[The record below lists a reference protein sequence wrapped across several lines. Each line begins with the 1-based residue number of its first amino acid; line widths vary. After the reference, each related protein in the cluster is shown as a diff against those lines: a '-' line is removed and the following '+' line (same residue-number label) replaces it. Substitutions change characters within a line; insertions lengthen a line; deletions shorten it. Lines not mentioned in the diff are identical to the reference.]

1 MVQSIRWNGKKRYG
15 TGSSKEGRHRRVA
28 ENGRRQVAA
37 VVKIFYSDSAA
48 LPVPAGHRFPAEKYR
63 LLRDRLLAD
72 GILSAAC
79 LARSPLCSR
88 ADLTRVHAVDYVDSF
103 LNGTLDA
110 RAQRRIGLPWS
121 PAYAIRARASV
132 GGTIAATQAALRD
145 GFSGHLAGGTHHAHH
160 DFGAGFCVFNDFAV
174 AAAKALAKGW
184 VTRIAIIDLDVHQGD
199 GNAALLAGR
208 QEVFVFSL
216 HGEKNFPFQKVPSDL
231 DVALPDGTED
241 RAYLSALRQALP
253 RVFAFQPELVL
264 YQAGVDP
271 LAQDKLG
278 RFALTFA
285 GLMARDDLVL
295 RACRDREIPVALV
308 LGGGYSDPIAHSV
321 LAAANSYRVAT
332 ALFGW

>member
-160 DFGAGFCVFNDFAV
+160 DFGAGFCVFNAVFDF
-174 AAAKALAKGW
+174 
-184 VTRIAIIDLDVHQGD
+184 R
-199 GNAALLAGR
+199 
-208 QEVFVFSL
+208 
-216 HGEKNFPFQKVPSDL
+216 
-231 DVALPDGTED
+231 PD
-241 RAYLSALRQALP
+241 
-253 RVFAFQPELVL
+253 LVL